1 MAGSD
6 RRKRMAQAA
15 QGPAAQGPACILV
28 NPQLAVNIGTAAR
41 AMLNCALG
49 DLRLVAPRDGW
60 PNDKAVA
67 AAAGADLLLHAA
79 KLYGSTGRAVGD
91 LNYIL
96 AATARERYMAKPV
109 LTPRE
114 AAKELRARTAA
125 GQKCGL
131 LFGPERMG
139 LVNDDLA
146 LADALVRIPLN
157 PGFSSMNLAQS
168 VMILAYEWFQA
179 GDPTP
184 GREERYGQSRPADKD
199 KLQNFFAMLEQEL
212 DESGFLR
219 VAEKR
224 PSMVRNIRNMFQR
237 AGLTEQELRTLH
249 GMVACLVQWRNLP
262 GETAEPV
269 RHRRVRK
276 KPAKPA

>member
-6 RRKRMAQAA
+6 RRKRLTPTLP
-15 QGPAAQGPACILV
+15 GPAFILV

-49 DLRLVAPRDGW
+49 DLRLVAPRNGW
-60 PNDKAVA
+60 PNDKAIP
-67 AAAGADLLLHAA
+67 AAAGADSLLNAA
-79 KLYGSTGRAVGD
+79 TLFGSTERAVTD
-91 LNYIL
+91 LNYVV
-96 AATARERYMAKPV
+96 ATTARERYMAKPV

-114 AAKELRARTAA
+114 AAKELRARVAA
-125 GQKCGL
+125 GQKCGV
-131 LFGPERMG
+131 LFGAERMG

-179 GDPTP
+179 GDATP
-184 GREERYGQSRPADKD
+184 GREERYGQSQPADKD
-199 KLQNFFAMLEQEL
+199 NLETFYVMLEKEL

-219 VAEKR
+219 VLEKR
-224 PSMVRNIRNMFQR
+224 PSMIRNIRNMFQR
-237 AGLTEQELRTLH
+237 AGLTDQEVRTLH
-249 GMVACLVQWRNLP
+249 GMVACLVEWRNMP
-262 GETAEPV
+262 GETSTAV
-269 RHRRVRK
+269 RHRRDRK
-276 KPAKPA
+276 KPQNRP

>member
-6 RRKRMAQAA
+6 RRKRSAA
-15 QGPAAQGPACILV
+15 ADAGAPTVILV
-28 NPQLAVNIGTAAR
+28 NPQLAQNIGTAAR
-41 AMLNCALG
+41 AMLNCGLSE
-49 DLRLVAPRDGW
+49 LRLVAPRDGW
-60 PNDKAVA
+60 PNDKAIP
-67 AAAGADLLLHAA
+67 AAAGADAILDSA
-79 KLYGSTGRAVGD
+79 KLYGSTEKAVAG
-91 LNYIL
+91 LNYVF
-96 AATARERYMAKPV
+96 ATTARERYLAKSV

-114 AAKELRARTAA
+114 AAKELRARAA
-125 GQKCGL
+125 SGQKCGL
-131 LFGPERMG
+131 MFGPERMG

-179 GDPTP
+179 GDATP
-184 GREERYGQSRPADKD
+184 AREDRYGQSQPADKAE
-199 KLQNFFAMLEQEL
+199 LLNFFIMLEKEL

-249 GMVACLVQWRNLP
+249 GMVACLVEWRNMP
-262 GETAEPV
+262 GETSTPV
-269 RHRRVRK
+269 RHRRDRK
-276 KPAKPA
+276 KPPRVV

>member
-6 RRKRMAQAA
+6 RRKRTTPALP
-15 QGPAAQGPACILV
+15 GPAFILV

-49 DLRLVAPRDGW
+49 DLRLVAPRNGW
-60 PNDKAVA
+60 PNDKAVP
-67 AAAGADLLLHAA
+67 AAAGADSLLDAA
-79 KLYGSTGRAVGD
+79 KLYGSTARALAD
-91 LNYIL
+91 LNYIV
-96 AATARERYMAKPV
+96 ATSARERYMAKPV

-114 AAKELRARTAA
+114 AAKELRARVAA
-125 GQKCGL
+125 GQKCGV
-131 LFGPERMG
+131 LFGAERMG

-179 GDPTP
+179 GDATP
-184 GREERYGQSRPADKD
+184 GREERYGQSQPADKD
-199 KLQNFFAMLEQEL
+199 KLENFFVMLEKEL

-224 PSMVRNIRNMFQR
+224 PSMVRNIRNMLQR
-237 AGLTEQELRTLH
+237 AGLTEQEVRTLH
-249 GMVACLVQWRNLP
+249 GMVACLVEWRNMP
-262 GETAEPV
+262 GETSTAV
-269 RHRRVRK
+269 RHRRDRK
-276 KPAKPA
+276 KAPKPA

>member
-6 RRKRMAQAA
+6 RRKRTAPAEP
-15 QGPAAQGPACILV
+15 GPAFILV

-49 DLRLVAPRDGW
+49 DLRLVAPRNGW
-60 PNDKAVA
+60 PNDKAVP
-67 AAAGADLLLHAA
+67 AAAGADSLLHAA
-79 KLYGSTGRAVGD
+79 KLYGSTERAVAD
-91 LNYIL
+91 LNYIV
-96 AATARERYMAKPV
+96 ATTARERYMAKPM

-114 AAKELRARTAA
+114 AVKELRVRVAA
-125 GQKCGL
+125 GQKCGV
-131 LFGPERMG
+131 LFGAERMG

-179 GDPTP
+179 GDATP
-184 GREERYGQSRPADKD
+184 GREERYGQSQPADKE
-199 KLQNFFAMLEQEL
+199 KLENFFVMLEKEL

-237 AGLTEQELRTLH
+237 AGLTEQEVRTLH
-249 GMVACLVQWRNLP
+249 GMVACLVEWRNMP
-262 GETAEPV
+262 GETATPV
-269 RHRRVRK
+269 RHRRDRK
-276 KPAKPA
+276 KPQKQS

>member
-6 RRKRMAQAA
+6 RRKRTAPSLP
-15 QGPAAQGPACILV
+15 GPAFILV

-49 DLRLVAPRDGW
+49 DLRLVAPRNGW
-60 PNDKAVA
+60 PNDKAVP
-67 AAAGADLLLHAA
+67 AAAGADTLLDAA
-79 KLYGSTGRAVGD
+79 KLYGSTARAVAD
-91 LNYIL
+91 LNYIV
-96 AATARERYMAKPV
+96 ATTARERYMAKPV

-114 AAKELRARTAA
+114 AAKDLRARVAA
-125 GQKCGL
+125 GQKCGV

-168 VMILAYEWFQA
+168 VMILAYEWYQA
-179 GDPTP
+179 GDATP
-184 GREERYGQSRPADKD
+184 GREERYGQSKPADKD
-199 KLQNFFAMLEQEL
+199 KLLNFFAMLEKEL

-237 AGLTEQELRTLH
+237 AGLTDQEVRTLH
-249 GMVACLVQWRNLP
+249 GMVACLVEWRNMP
-262 GETAEPV
+262 GETSTPV
-269 RHRRVRK
+269 RHRRDRK
-276 KPAKPA
+276 RPLKPV

>member
-6 RRKRMAQAA
+6 RRKRTAPAET
-15 QGPAAQGPACILV
+15 GPAFILV

-49 DLRLVAPRDGW
+49 DLRLVAPRNGW
-60 PNDKAVA
+60 PNDKAVP
-67 AAAGADLLLHAA
+67 AAAGADSLLDAA
-79 KLYGSTGRAVGD
+79 KLFGSTARAVAD
-91 LNYIL
+91 LNYVV
-96 AATARERYMAKPV
+96 ATTARERYMAKPV
-109 LTPRE
+109 LTPRA

-125 GQKCGL
+125 GQKCGV

-179 GDPTP
+179 GDATP
-184 GREERYGQSRPADKD
+184 EREERYGQSQPADKD
-199 KLQNFFAMLEQEL
+199 KLENFFVMLEKEL

-219 VAEKR
+219 VVEKR
-224 PSMVRNIRNMFQR
+224 PSMVRNIRNMLQR
-237 AGLTEQELRTLH
+237 AGLTEQEVRTLH
-249 GMVACLVQWRNLP
+249 GMVACLVEWRNMP
-262 GETAEPV
+262 GETSTAV
-269 RHRRVRK
+269 RHRRDRK
-276 KPAKPA
+276 KPQNRP